1 VNERSAA
8 APDRSSRRGGVR
20 VEEVAM
26 KVLVEQLMTRDCRAC
41 GPDES
46 LASAALR
53 MWDADC
59 GILPVVDGGKV
70 IGVITDRDICMALA
84 LKGARPNE
92 RSVGEVASATL
103 WSCAPGDEV
112 ADALATMGR
121 HRIRRLPV
129 VEGGRLVGI
138 LSLNDVVA
146 TASESAELG
155 RPFLA
160 ALASIC
166 ARRDLPTAA

>member
-1 VNERSAA
+1 MN
-8 APDRSSRRGGVR
+8 
-20 VEEVAM
+20 
-26 KVLVEQLMTRDCRAC
+26 VLVEQLMTRSCRAC
-41 GPDES
+41 DPDES

-59 GILPVVDGGKV
+59 GILPVVEGGKV

-84 LKGARPNE
+84 LKGSRPNE
-92 RSVGEVASATL
+92 RAVGEVSSGTL
-103 WSCAPGDEV
+103 WSCAPGDAV
-112 ADALATMGR
+112 VDALATMGR
-121 HRIRRLPV
+121 HRVRRLPV
-129 VEGGRLVGI
+129 VEGGRLVGM

-160 ALASIC
+160 ALSSIC
-166 ARRDLPTAA
+166 AHRDLPAAT